1 MSTHNALTPFLR
13 GQMSIRPS
21 STTDSGRK
29 LVGQDSYDAVRN
41 PKGIIDMGSGVNEL
55 MLDDL
60 SGWTKK
66 NVKKKQLRDAIGNGD
81 TQSSANVSKIAAG
94 FMNEHFRV
102 RLPLTDANVMAAND
116 LDTLLDTLT
125 HSIADDGDTI
135 LVPTPSCGI
144 SAHGVWAKKGV
155 HVVEV
160 PCDDIPEERFWG
172 PPPQEDAPI
181 QSPEIVR
188 RIEAAIE
195 VELGQKRTVRGIFLS
210 NPDNPLGR
218 CYAAHVLL
226 QVSQLCVKHR
236 IHLIVD
242 ETYAMSA
249 GDRFSSILSLG
260 LGMNATSVHV
270 LWGMS
275 KDFGLGSIEAA
286 FLATYNKQIHDA
298 MRSLRFNT
306 ETDSRPASMSFL
318 SSTVAGKLMSDAKY
332 LRSHYN
338 PVLRRRLNKRRL
350 LLQEALRKYN
360 IPYHKPEA
368 GFFVFVDLSE
378 WAELSPRKHGKEGSS
393 ALLDHLMKQ
402 RVFLEP
408 GETFCSKRPGWFGL
422 SLGGEMETFKLGLE
436 RLLHSLN
443 LLDGKEYT
451 VLSVLVPGL
460 YFPSPQG
467 MPVSL
472 VV

>member
-1 MSTHNALTPFLR
+1 MSTQNALTPSLR
-13 GQMSIRPS
+13 GQKSIRPS

-29 LVGQDSYDAVRN
+29 LMEKNLYDAVKN
-41 PKGIIDMGSGVNEL
+41 PKGIIDMGSAVNEL

-60 SGWTKK
+60 SCWTKK
-66 NVKKKQLRDAIGNGD
+66 NVKKSQLRDVGNGD
-81 TQSSANVSKIAAG
+81 TQSSTSVSKIAAA

-125 HSIADDGDTI
+125 HIIVDEGDAI

-144 SAHGVWAKKGV
+144 SAYDVWAKKGV

-160 PCDDIPEERFWG
+160 PCDDIPQERFWD

-181 QSPEIVR
+181 QSPELVT
-188 RIEAAIE
+188 RIDAAIE
-195 VELGQKRTVRGIFLS
+195 FELGQKRTVRGIFLS

-226 QVSQLCVKHR
+226 EVSQLCVKHR
-236 IHLIVD
+236 INLVVD

-249 GDRFSSILSLG
+249 ADRFSSILSLD
-260 LGMNATSVHV
+260 LGMSATSVHV

-286 FLATYNKQIHDA
+286 FLATYNKPIHDA
-298 MRSLRFNT
+298 MRSL
-306 ETDSRPASMSFL
+306 RPASMSFL
-318 SSTVAGKLMSDAKY
+318 SSTVTGKLMSDAKY
-332 LRSHYN
+332 LRNHYH

-350 LLQEALRKYN
+350 LLEEALKKYN

-378 WAELSPRKHGKEGSS
+378 WAELTRRKHGKEGST
-393 ALLDHLMKQ
+393 ALLEHLMKQ

-408 GETFCSKRPGWFGL
+408 GEKFCSKRPGWFRL
-422 SLGGEMETFKLGLE
+422 SFGGEKETFKLGLE

-451 VLSVLVPGL
+451 VLSVLAPGL
-460 YFPSPQG
+460 YFPSPKG
-467 MPVSL
+467 MPISL
-472 VV
+472 VM